1 LLNQSIAIKKPTN
14 YPKTRNPINFFFPE
28 LRYVILD
35 VFKGKKTPKR
45 NPPHHMKSFDT
56 KINCGSQNLLQRSL
70 SLSKPEF
77 SNSLSLPNKKGLK
90 KRKIKLGTKMFVL
103 KFKGLVT

>member
-1 LLNQSIAIKKPTN
+1 MFSK
-14 YPKTRNPINFFFPE
+14 E
-28 LRYVILD
+28 
-35 VFKGKKTPKR
+35 KKTHKR

-56 KINCGSQNLLQRSL
+56 KINRGSQNLLQRSL

-77 SNSLSLPNKKGLK
+77 SNSLSPPNRKGLK